1 MIAAYGSASTTEPTS
16 RTISLYPQYDRS
28 SKSPYKSGRQRHDL
42 VKILGVRPF
51 KYEGQQNI
59 DILNEG
65 FKMPELT
72 ENKSDE
78 DAKDDIAADGGA
90 DGDDGKKVDDVPAG
104 AIPVAS

>member
-1 MIAAYGSASTTEPTS
+1 MREKKPVVEALAQGLLE
-16 RTISLYPQYDRS
+16 REVL
-28 SKSPYKSGRQRHDL
+28 QRHDL

-72 ENKSDE
+72 KNGSDE

>member
-1 MIAAYGSASTTEPTS
+1 MTSSIGKLQRVPLRDVWKHEAYDFTQW
-16 RTISLYPQYDRS
+16 L
-28 SKSPYKSGRQRHDL
+28 
-42 VKILGVRPF
+42 
-51 KYEGQQNI
+51 QQNI

-72 ENKSDE
+72 KNGSDE

-90 DGDDGKKVDDVPAG
+90 DGDAGKKVDDVPAG